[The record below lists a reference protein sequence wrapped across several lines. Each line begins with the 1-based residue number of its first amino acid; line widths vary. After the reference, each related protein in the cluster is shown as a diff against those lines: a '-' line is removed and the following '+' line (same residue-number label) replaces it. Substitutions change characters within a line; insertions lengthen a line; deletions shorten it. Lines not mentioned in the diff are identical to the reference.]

1 MSNYFCT
8 FVCNYKT
15 IEIFNSIPVI
25 SFYNLE
31 VWVKYIIWLFL
42 SCNHLHKSCPGSFTK
57 KTGNYNIYKLIIL
70 LKVASALNTITLTY
84 DTIYKQYMGGGSYT
98 HSSIIHNILCTWIS
112 WKQKW
117 HHCSDEPYL
126 SLLTHIDA
134 MTIWMTIIE

>member
-84 DTIYKQYMGGGSYT
+84 DTIYKQYMGGGHTLIAASYT
-98 HSSIIHNILCTWIS
+98 IFYVHGSLENKSGIIVVMN
-112 WKQKW
+112 
-117 HHCSDEPYL
+117 
-126 SLLTHIDA
+126 LTYHYWPI
-134 MTIWMTIIE
+134 